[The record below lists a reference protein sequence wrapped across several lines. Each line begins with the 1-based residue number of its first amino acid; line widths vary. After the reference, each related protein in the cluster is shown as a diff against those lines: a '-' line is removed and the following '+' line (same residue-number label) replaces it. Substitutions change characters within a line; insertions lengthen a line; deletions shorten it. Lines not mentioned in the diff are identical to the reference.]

1 MFNISLKRSLISSY
15 NVIWTL
21 LEKLTMIL
29 LCFDQQA
36 DLTNQSV
43 YNFMHENEKQNLYN
57 ILYHYSMLSPEDRAK
72 GTAIKPTVTCQWL
85 QSSPLLLANGFHS
98 SYRNL
103 TFFSII
109 WKNTVHIAYF
119 AYSSVKVVIYVWGE
133 LTLVTE

>member
-1 MFNISLKRSLISSY
+1 M
-15 NVIWTL
+15 

-72 GTAIKPTVTCQWL
+72 GTAIKPTITGQWL
-85 QSSPLLLANGFHS
+85 P
-98 SYRNL
+98 
-103 TFFSII
+103 FF
-109 WKNTVHIAYF
+109 
-119 AYSSVKVVIYVWGE
+119 
-133 LTLVTE
+133 L